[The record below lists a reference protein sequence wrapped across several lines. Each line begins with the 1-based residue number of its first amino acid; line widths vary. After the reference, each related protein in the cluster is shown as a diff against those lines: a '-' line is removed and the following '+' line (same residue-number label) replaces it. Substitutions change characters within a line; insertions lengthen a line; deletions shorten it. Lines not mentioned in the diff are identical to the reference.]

1 MIHPKKL
8 TRIVT
13 CQGGIQLIAALAAL
27 SSRESEQKHLGD
39 EYQYEDFLVVYD
51 LYAPHGQLEEFARFV
66 VKMALAACN
75 WKAVIY
81 LKPEQMDELAASLD
95 VSTTPIVLARVHEL
109 VGITK
114 ADEIYLCR
122 NWQFGNRL
130 MINAY
135 REAEK
140 ICYGDGI
147 GIYFSEAYFLP
158 TVVNNGRGLKSMIM
172 GKLRRLK
179 NSLKDRVRPVPPPE
193 SVAPPEIVNKASV
206 SAVLEEVDFD
216 IGYFLLPDILGET
229 PPMKTRLVRRE
240 FTSRI
245 FRKLAGALDADHI
258 ADKYKFISRVPT
270 VVLMTSN
277 FSEAA
282 KMSGEKEIVAYREF
296 LGRLKLPRESTLII
310 KPHPRDSEE
319 KIQEL
324 GRALSDLFSNVVL
337 LTDPNLFFVPFEIF
351 LMQTFRCENE
361 KALRDLKIVTFS
373 TACLSLEVLFNLG
386 PIIGF
391 GSEIVSKFFYEDYVR
406 GRIRH
411 ERDLQLALQSLAQV
425 A

>member
-1 MIHPKKL
+1 M
-8 TRIVT
+8 
-13 CQGGIQLIAALAAL
+13 IAALAAL
-27 SSRESEQKHLGD
+27 NTRESEQKHSGC
-39 EYQYEDFLVVYD
+39 EYEYEDFLVVYD
-51 LYAPHGQLEEFARFV
+51 LYAPPGQLEAFARFV
-66 VKMALAACN
+66 KKMALAVCN
-75 WKAVIY
+75 WKVVIY
-81 LKPEQMDELAASLD
+81 LPPEQMDAFAASLD
-95 VSTTPIVLARVHEL
+95 ISSTQTVFARVHEL

-135 REAEK
+135 RKAEK

-147 GIYFSEAYFLP
+147 GFYFSEAYFSP
-158 TVVNNGRGLKSMIM
+158 AVVNNGRGLKSLVR
-172 GKLRRLK
+172 GKLRRLR
-179 NSLKDRVRPVPPPE
+179 NSLRARVSPVATPK
-193 SVAPPEIVNKASV
+193 VASKASD
-206 SAVLEEVDFD
+206 STVLGEVDFD
-216 IGYFLLPDILGET
+216 IGYFLLPDILGQE
-229 PPMKTRLVRRE
+229 PPMRTRLVRKE
-240 FTSRI
+240 FTERI

-258 ADKYKFISRVPT
+258 ADRYKYISRVPT

-282 KMSGEKEIVAYREF
+282 RMSGEQEIVAYRKF
-296 LGRLKLPRESTLII
+296 LEQLKFPRESTLII
-310 KPHPRDSEE
+310 KPHPRDGEE

-324 GRALSDLFSNVVL
+324 GRALGDLFSDVVL

-351 LMQTFRCENE
+351 LMQTFRGETA
-361 KALRDLKIVTFS
+361 KKLRDLRIVTFS

-391 GSEIVSKFFYEDYVR
+391 GSELVRKFFYEAYVH

-411 ERDLQLALQSLAQV
+411 ERDLQMALQRLAQV

>member
-1 MIHPKKL
+1 MTHPKTL

-27 SSRESEQKHLGD
+27 SSRESEQKDSGY
-39 EYQYEDFLVVYD
+39 EYKYEDFLVVYD
-51 LYAPHGQLEEFARFV
+51 LCAPHGEGEEFFLFV
-66 VKMALAACN
+66 RKMALAVCN

-81 LKPEQMDELAASLD
+81 LKPEQLDELAARLD
-95 VSTTPIVLARVHEL
+95 MSSRPTILARVHEL
-109 VGITK
+109 VGATK

-122 NWQFGNRL
+122 NWQFGNQL

-135 REAEK
+135 QGAEK

-147 GIYFSEAYFLP
+147 GIYFSEAYFSP
-158 TVVNNGRGLKSMIM
+158 AVGNNGMGLKSLVRRN
-172 GKLRRLK
+172 LRHLK
-179 NSLKDRVRPVPPPE
+179 NSLRARVSPVAAPE
-193 SVAPPEIVNKASV
+193 VVNRNSNIA
-206 SAVLEEVDFD
+206 ALAEVDFD
-216 IGYFLLPDILGET
+216 LGYFLLPDILGEE
-229 PPMKTRLVRRE
+229 PPMKTRLVRKE
-240 FTSRI
+240 LTERI
-245 FRKLAGALDADHI
+245 LRKLAGALDADHI
-258 ADKYKFISRVPT
+258 ADRYRYISRVPT

-282 KMSGEKEIVAYREF
+282 RMSGEKEIVAYRKF
-296 LGRLKLPRESTLII
+296 LERLKFPRESTLIV

-324 GRALSDLFSNVVL
+324 GRALGHLFSDVVL

-351 LMQTFRCENE
+351 LMQTFRGETE

-391 GSEIVSKFFYEDYVR
+391 GNELVSKFFYEDYVR

-411 ERDLQLALQSLAQV
+411 EHDLQLALQKLAQV

>member
-1 MIHPKKL
+1 MIPAKRL

-27 SSRESEQKHLGD
+27 RTRESEQKQSSH
-39 EYQYEDFLVVYD
+39 EYEYEDVLVIYG
-51 LYAPHGQLEEFARFV
+51 LFSPGQLEAFACFV
-66 VKMALAACN
+66 EKMALAICN

-81 LKPEQMDELAASLD
+81 LTPEQLDEFAASLD
-95 VSTTPIVLARVHEL
+95 LSTTPSVFARVHEL

-130 MINAY
+130 MMNAY
-135 REAEK
+135 ENAEK

-147 GIYFSEAYFLP
+147 GFYFSEAYFSP
-158 TVVNNGRGLKSMIM
+158 AVVSNGLGLKSLVR
-172 GKLRRLK
+172 GKLRQLK
-179 NSLKDRVRPVPPPE
+179 NSLKPRVSP
-193 SVAPPEIVNKASV
+193 VAPRAAGSRANQ
-206 SAVLEEVDFD
+206 SAVLGEVDFD
-216 IGYFLLPDILGET
+216 IGYFLLPDILGQK
-229 PPMKTRLVRRE
+229 PPMKTRLVRKE
-240 FTSRI
+240 LTESI
-245 FRKLAGALDADHI
+245 FRKLAGALDADHF
-258 ADKYKFISRVPT
+258 ADKYGLISRIPT

-282 KMSGEKEIVAYREF
+282 RMSGEKEIVAYRKF
-296 LGRLKLPRESTLII
+296 LEQLKLPRESTLIV
-310 KPHPRDSEE
+310 KPHPRDGEE
-319 KIQEL
+319 KIREL
-324 GRALSDLFSNVVL
+324 GRALGDLFSDVVL

-351 LMQTFRCENE
+351 LMQIFRGETE

-373 TACLSLEVLFNLG
+373 SACLSLEVLFNLG

-391 GSEIVSKFFYEDYVR
+391 GSELVSKFFYEAYVH

-411 ERDLQLALQSLAQV
+411 EHDLQMALKRLAQV